1 MPSVLTSCS
10 HIFERLLIAAADVF
24 QALTQ
29 GRSYRDKFSPQC
41 IMLELNGQSH
51 AGKLDKEVVLM
62 VEKNF
67 TECFKSA
74 LCLNEAISP

>member
-1 MPSVLTSCS
+1 
-10 HIFERLLIAAADVF
+10 
-24 QALTQ
+24 
-29 GRSYRDKFSPQC
+29 
-41 IMLELNGQSH
+41 MLELNGQSH

-67 TECFKSA
+67 TECFNSA